1 MGLMLWMLVIKVEHV
16 FNLSTTNCHSE
27 FAHPD
32 TLCLSRHPAIQAMAS
47 RSAAAAAVV
56 TLAPCAPFGP
66 VFSAAAA
73 AIRPICRR
81 NTYKLYQQSQ
91 RAIFILLLFLLF
103 FFGVCSCWSVMVA
116 WVGGQLILWRRNHK
130 ERNWFYYIIIIFSQR
145 MYRLI

>member
-1 MGLMLWMLVIKVEHV
+1 M
-16 FNLSTTNCHSE
+16 
-27 FAHPD
+27 P
-32 TLCLSRHPAIQAMAS
+32 S
-47 RSAAAAAVV
+47 RSAAAAAAVV

-66 VFSAAAA
+66 VFAAAA

-91 RAIFILLLFLLF
+91 RAIFILLLLF
-103 FFGVCSCWSVMVA
+103 FFSVCSCWSVMVA

-130 ERNWFYYIIIIFSQR
+130 GRNWFYYIIIFFSQR